1 MIILGATE
9 FLAALFS
16 IVLFQ
21 KLTRRMSLVTLY
33 SFVLLC
39 FFFLLVLKNNQTE
52 YVVTLSTRAA
62 LQIIFNILIV
72 TTMEQFP
79 TEVRA
84 SLLSLC
90 MSVGLLGGVG
100 LPFFNQLSNELGV
113 IILLMFASAVIG
125 VYFLRET
132 KQEEALINLY

>member
-1 MIILGATE
+1 M
-9 FLAALFS
+9 
-16 IVLFQ
+16 
-21 KLTRRMSLVTLY
+21 TLY

-100 LPFFNQLSNELGV
+100 LPFFNQLGNELGV
-113 IILLMFASAVIG
+113 IILLMVASAVIG